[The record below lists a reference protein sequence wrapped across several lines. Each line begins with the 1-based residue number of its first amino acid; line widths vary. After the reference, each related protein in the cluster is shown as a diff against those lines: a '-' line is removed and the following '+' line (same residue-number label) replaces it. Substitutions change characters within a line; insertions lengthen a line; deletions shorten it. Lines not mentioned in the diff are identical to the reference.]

1 MTTDPSRAAP
11 TIPLR
16 NLLDPLPREAFGPAQ
31 ARHLLR
37 RAGFG
42 GTEIQI
48 NTLVSWG
55 LDEAVDHLVDFESVP
70 NEPDEHDLFNKDIM
84 RPLSLEDQRVIR
96 TARQR
101 GDEDTVARFRDQ
113 RQAAQRSDRQQMA
126 QIRRWWIQRMI
137 QTPRPLEEKL
147 TLFWHGHF
155 ATSYRSVE
163 DSYHMYMQNRMFR
176 GNAKSYPRLLAGIIR
191 DPAMLRYLNN
201 NQNRRQS
208 PNENLARELME
219 LFSLGEGNYTERD
232 IKEGARALTG
242 YTYEDDAFVFRENM
256 HDSGPKQVLGVRD
269 RVDGDGF
276 VSAILRHQACAP
288 FIATRLYRFFVADVA
303 AQPRDLTG
311 TDLACVKMLADR
323 ITRERYDLAP
333 VLKTLFKSRHFYS
346 DEVAHSKIKSPAE
359 LVVGAVRTL
368 GVPARDLN
376 TMADAMERMGQNLF
390 FPPSVKGWDGGRSW
404 INTATMFARQ
414 NTLAYLITGAQPGS
428 PARRAIAGDYD
439 PRSVVPMLVE
449 PGRPAD
455 TREIVGR
462 LMDLAMG
469 RRDEHAMETLAR
481 TVETSDNPTAQPALA
496 ALMLLITAMPE
507 YQLC

>member
-1 MTTDPSRAAP
+1 MTIQPSPTSPPIPVRA
-11 TIPLR
+11 
-16 NLLDPLPREAFGPAQ
+16 LLDPIAPEAFGPDQ

-42 GTEIQI
+42 GTEIQV

-55 LDEAVDHLVDFESVP
+55 LDEAVNHLVDYENVP
-70 NEPDEHDLFNKDIM
+70 SEPDTIDLFNKDLI
-84 RPLSLEDQRVIR
+84 RPASRAEQDMLR

-101 GDEDTVARFRDQ
+101 GDEDTVARFRNQ

-155 ATSYRSVE
+155 ATSFRGVE

-176 GNAKSYPRLLAGIIR
+176 GNALSYPRLLAGIIR

-242 YTYEDDAFVFRENM
+242 YTYEDDAFVFRENL
-256 HDSGPKQVLGVRD
+256 HDNGPKQVLGTRD

-276 VSAILRHQACAP
+276 VTAILRHQACAP
-288 FIATRLYRFFVADVA
+288 FIATRLYRFFVADVP
-303 AQPRDLTG
+303 AQPRDLKANHR
-311 TDLACVKMLADR
+311 ACVTMLADR

-333 VLKTLFKSRHFYS
+333 VLKILFKSRHFYS
-346 DEVAHSKIKSPAE
+346 DAIVHNKIKSPAE

-376 TMADAMERMGQNLF
+376 TMADALERMGQNLF

-404 INTATMFARQ
+404 INTATLFARQ
-414 NTLAYLITGAQPGS
+414 NTLAYLITGAQPNS
-428 PARRAIAGDYD
+428 PARRAISGDYD
-439 PRSVVPMLVE
+439 PRSMMPMLVE
-449 PGRPAD
+449 PGKPTD

-469 RRDEHAMETLAR
+469 RRHENAIGTLTETI
-481 TVETSDNPTAQPALA
+481 ESSDNPTAQPALA
-496 ALMLLITAMPE
+496 ALMMLITAMPE

>member
-1 MTTDPSRAAP
+1 MP
-11 TIPLR
+11 TETNRNEPTVPIR
-16 NLLDPLPREAFGPAQ
+16 NLLDPLPREAFGPVQ

-55 LDEAVDHLVDFESVP
+55 LDEAVDHLVDFENIPS
-70 NEPDEHDLFNKDIM
+70 EPDALDLFNKDLI
-84 RPLSLEDQRVIR
+84 RPLSDEEQRMLR

-101 GDEDTVARFRDQ
+101 GDENVVARFRSQ
-113 RQAAQRSDRQQMA
+113 RQAAQRSDRQQMT

-163 DSYHMYMQNRMFR
+163 DSYHMYMQNRMLR
-176 GNAKSYPRLLAGIIR
+176 GNALSYPRLLAGIIR

-242 YTYEDDAFVFRENM
+242 YTFDDDAFVFRENL
-256 HDSGPKQVLGVRD
+256 HDNGPKQVLGVRD

-276 VSAILRHQACAP
+276 VAAILRHQACAP
-288 FIATRLYRFFVADVA
+288 FIAARLYRFFVADVA
-303 AQPRDLTG
+303 AQPRDLAG
-311 TDLACVKMLADR
+311 AHLACVKMLADR

-333 VLKTLFKSRHFYS
+333 ALKTLFKSRHFYS
-346 DEVAHSKIKSPAE
+346 DAIVLNKIKSPAE

-404 INTATMFARQ
+404 INTATLFARQ

-428 PARRAIAGDYD
+428 PARRPIADDYD
-439 PRSVVPMLVE
+439 PRAVAPMLVE
-449 PGRPAD
+449 PDAPAD
-455 TREIVGR
+455 AREIVGR
-462 LMDLAMG
+462 MMDLAMG
-469 RRDEHAMETLAR
+469 RRDERAIATLAE
-481 TVETSDNPTAQPALA
+481 TIETSDNPTAQPALA